1 MHNSKQ
7 ASLPTL
13 KSEAVAEVDKMQT
26 MTQQTVDQIF
36 SFSELGFETSRYVY
50 DGHDYAPT

>member
-1 MHNSKQ
+1 LNWPWQIHAQQQ

-13 KSEAVAEVDKMQT
+13 KPEAIAEVDKMQT

-36 SFSELGFETSRYVY
+36 SFS
-50 DGHDYAPT
+50 